1 MKTHSIVPAHNGL
14 STYSPLDYSRR
25 KNRMAGKRPESTLQH
40 LRTLLGFTSSPQ
52 PDSIKFRPP
61 ILISIP
67 TPSSKTKTSLPFTLT
82 ILDLLD
88 IPHLSPKN
96 ILSTH
101 TFTTEL
107 PRCSMR
113 NSDSTI
119 PQNGDLEFIFITEKH
134 FSLSDL
140 LPDKRDVVHISTGT
154 ASDLHPTLTLID
166 SLGLPSKSKVVGIF
180 DVHELAR
187 DVAALKSSF
196 SPSIAK
202 LLHRLQSPEIGANAT
217 EFVLRTALL
226 LVLESCKHEMRDEIG
241 NVWVQCLKEVGIGKR
256 IEKGSLEAVRNGVKM
271 VGNLVFKG
279 VRRSK
284 EEIERVRKERAW
296 KREVGGPVE
305 VVDEVRLWDGM
316 WEVVD

>member
-1 MKTHSIVPAHNGL
+1 MPRGKET
-14 STYSPLDYSRR
+14 
-25 KNRMAGKRPESTLQH
+25 MAGKRPESSLKH
-40 LRTLLGFTSSPQ
+40 LRTLLGLTPSSQ
-52 PDSIKFRPP
+52 PDSPNFRPP
-61 ILISIP
+61 IFISVP
-67 TPSSKTKTSLPFTLT
+67 TPSSKIEPSLPLKLT

-101 TFTTEL
+101 TFTTKA

-113 NSDSTI
+113 DSDSTT
-119 PQNGDLEFIFITEKH
+119 PCYGDTETIFLTEKH

-140 LPDKRDVVHISTGT
+140 LPGKRDVVFISTGI
-154 ASDLHPTLTLID
+154 ASDLHPTLALID
-166 SLGLPSKSKVVGIF
+166 SLGLPSDTKIVDIY
-180 DVHELAR
+180 DVHDLAR
-187 DVAALKSSF
+187 DVAALSSSF

-202 LLHRLQSPEIGANAT
+202 LLHRLQSPEISANVT

-226 LVLESCKHEMRDEIG
+226 LVLESCKNEMRDESG
-241 NVWVQCLKEVGIGKR
+241 NVWVQCLKEVGTGKR
-256 IEKGSLEAVRNGVKM
+256 IEKGSLETVRNGVKM

-279 VRRSK
+279 VLRSK

>member
-1 MKTHSIVPAHNGL
+1 MIVSVRILNSNMPRGKE
-14 STYSPLDYSRR
+14 T
-25 KNRMAGKRPESTLQH
+25 MAGKRPESSLQL
-40 LRTLLGFTSSPQ
+40 LRTLLGLTHSSQ
-52 PDSIKFRPP
+52 PDSPNFRPP
-61 ILISIP
+61 IFISVP
-67 TPSSKTKTSLPFTLT
+67 TSPSKIKFSLPLTLT

-88 IPHLSPKN
+88 ISHLSPKN

-101 TFTTEL
+101 TFRIKV

-119 PQNGDLEFIFITEKH
+119 PQNGDSESLFITENH

-140 LPDKRDVVHISTGT
+140 LPDKRDVIFISTGI
-154 ASDLHPTLTLID
+154 ASDLHPTLALID

-187 DVAALKSSF
+187 DVASLNSSF
-196 SPSIAK
+196 SLSIAK
-202 LLHRLQSPEIGANAT
+202 LLHRLQSPEIGVNAT

-226 LVLESCKHEMRDEIG
+226 LVLESCKNEMRDEVG
-241 NVWVQCLKEVGIGKR
+241 NVWVHGLKEVGIGKR
-256 IEKGSLEAVRNGVKM
+256 IEKGSLETVRNGVKM

-279 VRRSK
+279 VQRSR

>member
-1 MKTHSIVPAHNGL
+1 MKTHSIVPSHNGL

-25 KNRMAGKRPESTLQH
+25 KNTMAGKRPESTLQH
-40 LRTLLGFTSSPQ
+40 LRNLLGLTSSPQ

-61 ILISIP
+61 VLISIP
-67 TPSSKTKTSLPFTLT
+67 TLSSKTKTSLPFTLT

-113 NSDSTI
+113 NFDSTT
-119 PQNGDLEFIFITEKH
+119 PCYGDTESIFITEKN
-134 FSLSDL
+134 FTLSDL
-140 LPDKRDVVHISTGT
+140 LPDKRDVVFISTGI
-154 ASDLHPTLTLID
+154 ASDLQPTLALID
-166 SLGLPSKSKVVGIF
+166 SLGLPSNTKVVGIF
-180 DVHELAR
+180 DVHDLAR
-187 DVAALKSSF
+187 DVASLSPSF
-196 SPSIAK
+196 SPSIAT
-202 LLHRLQSPEIGANAT
+202 LLHRLQSPERGANAT

-226 LVLESCKHEMRDEIG
+226 LVLESCKHEMRDVVG

-256 IEKGSLEAVRNGVKM
+256 IEKGSLETVRNGVKK
-271 VGNLVFKG
+271 VGNLVFRG
-279 VRRSK
+279 VQRSK
-284 EEIERVRKERAW
+284 EEIERVRRERAW